1 MSKLAILGGQKAVTS
16 EAGELFTWPIVNKAM
31 EKSVVDVLRERK
43 MSGDGITKD
52 FERKFADWHG
62 VKYGLGFNNGTASI
76 QGAFFG
82 IGLGCGDEVIAPAV
96 TYWATCL
103 SPLSLGCRVVFAD
116 IDPVTLCIDPK
127 DIVKRITKRTKAIVV
142 VHYLGMPADM
152 DAIMAIAKKHNLK
165 VVEDVSHAHGSLY
178 KGKMTGTFGDAA
190 GYSLMTGKSFA
201 IGEAGIMLT
210 NDRKVYERAIM
221 WGFYERHG
229 DVQDPELRK
238 GAGIPWGGYKY
249 RMHQMSAAVG
259 LEQLKK
265 FPKEMAEIDKAMNY
279 YWDLLEG
286 VPGVKAIRPPKGSNS
301 TMGGWY
307 AAHGHYIPE
316 ELGGLSV
323 TRFCEAVNA
332 EGTTCSP
339 GCNKALHTHPAFN
352 TLDIY
357 KHGKPT
363 NSAFVPE
370 SVGAP
375 QADLPV
381 SQGIQAKAF
390 GIPWFKLFKKKLIK
404 EHAEAVI
411 KVAENHK
418 ELLKGDKG
426 NNSEGNWGLSA
437 RK

>member
-1 MSKLAILGGQKAVTS
+1 MSKLAILGGQKAVAT
-16 EAGELFTWPIVNKAM
+16 EQGELFSWPIINKAM
-31 EKSVVDVLRERK
+31 EQTIVNVLRERK
-43 MSGDGITKD
+43 MSGDGITKE

-62 VKYGLGFNNGTASI
+62 VKYGLGFNNGTASL

-82 IGLGCGDEVIAPAV
+82 IGLGCGDEIIAPSI

-103 SPLSLGCRVVFAD
+103 PALALGCRVVFAD
-116 IDPVTLCIDPK
+116 IDPATLCLDPK
-127 DIVKRITKRTKAIVV
+127 DIEKRITKRTKAIVV

-152 DAIMAIAKKHNLK
+152 DAIMAVAKKHNLK
-165 VVEDVSHAHGSLY
+165 VVEDVSHAHGALY
-178 KGKMTGTFGDAA
+178 KGKIVGSIGDAA

-201 IGEAGIMLT
+201 IGEGGIMLT

-229 DVQDPELRK
+229 DVQDPELKK

-265 FPKEMAEIDKAMNY
+265 YPKEMAEIDKSMNY

-286 VPGVKAIRPPKGSNS
+286 VPGVKALRPPKESKS

-316 ELGGLSV
+316 ELNGLSV
-323 TRFCEAVNA
+323 ARFCEAVQA
-332 EGTTCSP
+332 EGSSCTP
-339 GCNKALHTHPAFN
+339 GCNQALHNHPAFS

-363 NSAFVPE
+363 NSAFAPE
-370 SVGAP
+370 TAGSKP
-375 QADLPV
+375 ADLPV
-381 SQGIQAKAF
+381 TNGIQARAF

-404 EHAEAVI
+404 EHAEAII
-411 KVAENHK
+411 KVVENHK

-426 NNSEGNWGLSA
+426 NSTTGNWGLTV
-437 RK
+437 RR